1 MIDLKALT
9 AKVAEIAKEAG
20 TYLRESQ
27 STFNTDTIT
36 SKSLNALVSEVD
48 QNTERLLVERLSA
61 LLPLAGFLT
70 EEETTAQ
77 DLNKEYT
84 WVIDPLDGTTNFLHG
99 LPIYSVSLA
108 LLHHEW
114 PVIGVVYEV
123 GLDECFTAYKDGGA
137 FLNEQ
142 PISTSSSIQLA
153 DTLLATGFPYYNF
166 TKLQGFQDTLA
177 HFYQHTRGVRRIGT
191 AAVDLAYTAA
201 GRFDGY
207 FEYGLSPWDVA
218 AGILLVREAGGL
230 VTNFENDSVPVAAQS
245 IIAANKTIHGL
256 VFEVV
261 NKNMGN
267 AST

>member
-1 MIDLKALT
+1 MIDLKDLT
-9 AKVAEIAKEAG
+9 SKVADIAKEAG

-61 LLPLAGFLT
+61 LLPEAGFLT
-70 EEETTAQ
+70 EEETTTQ
-77 DLNKEYT
+77 DLDKEYT

-108 LLHHEW
+108 LLRGDW

-123 GLDECFTAYKDGGA
+123 GLQECFTAYKDGGA
-137 FLNEQ
+137 YLNGLPLQ
-142 PISTSSSIQLA
+142 TSRSERLE

-166 TKLQGFQDTLA
+166 SKLQGFQDTLA
-177 HFYQHTRGVRRIGT
+177 YFYQHTRGVRRIGT

-218 AGILLVREAGGL
+218 AGVLLVREAGGS
-230 VTNFENDSVPVAAQS
+230 VTNFNNDTTPVPSES
-245 IIAANKTIHGL
+245 IIAANKSIHGL

-261 NKNMGN
+261 EKNMGN